1 VLGRLTDIGWGNRLR
16 GFLADG
22 APDGPVPDDVFAA
35 VIKVLSSWE
44 WSQRPISV
52 VAMPSG
58 SRPQLVRS
66 LAERLAQVGRL
77 SYLGDLGYRSGRPG
91 RQFNSAQRVQAIRST
106 LAMPAALGAAVAA
119 AGGPVLLVDDRV
131 DTGWTMTLGAAMLR
145 HAGAPAVLPLALA
158 VTS

>member
-1 VLGRLTDIGWGNRLR
+1 M
-16 GFLADG
+16 
-22 APDGPVPDDVFAA
+22 PDDVFDA
-35 VIKVLSSWE
+35 VVKVLACLGLVAA
-44 WSQRPISV
+44 PGGV
-52 VAMPSG
+52 VAMPSAQPAPAG
-58 SRPQLVRS
+58 PQP
-66 LAERLAQVGRL
+66 GRAA
-77 SYLGDLGYRSGRPG
+77 GPGRPAALPRRDWATG
-91 RQFNSAQRVQAIRST
+91 RAGPDAQYNSAQRVQAIRTT